1 MAQVARKRYRV
12 TATRAGKWWVLQGD
26 AVPNAITQVKKLS
39 DAPEWIAEALS
50 MVLKKTVA
58 PEQIDIAIEVEP
70 HVQAEIERT
79 RTAILELAQIQENVA
94 IQSRALVRNLNS
106 MQMTGVDIAA
116 VLQISPQRV
125 SQLLK

>member
-1 MAQVARKRYRV
+1 MTRKRYAV
-12 TATRAGKWWVLQGD
+12 TATRAGSWWVLQAD

-50 MVLKKTVA
+50 MVLKKAVT
-58 PEQIDIAIEVEP
+58 PEQIDITIEVEP
-70 HVQAEIERT
+70 HLQAEIERT
-79 RTAILELAQIQENVA
+79 RTAISELAQIQESVA
-94 IQSRALVRNLNS
+94 AQSRALVRNLNS

>member
-1 MAQVARKRYRV
+1 
-12 TATRAGKWWVLQGD
+12 
-26 AVPNAITQVKKLS
+26 VKKLS

-50 MVLKKTVA
+50 MVLKKDVA

-70 HVQAEIERT
+70 HLQAEIERT
-79 RTAILELAQIQENVA
+79 RTAISELAQIQENVA